1 MHLNDFEWLRSE
13 TLQTNLEYLQ
23 IKLITIAVGLPN
35 YQNVVPINYT
45 AIQNLNRF
53 QKLGIIQ
60 ISNSHLLEYML
71 RNDTS
76 IKAFICEEGINRCE
90 FEEDINNRTCPNDC
104 KCTLDREDMRFKIE
118 CNTSEY
124 HQEIPELPIPIIGNT
139 SLYFN
144 NANLT
149 KLPTSNLYGYSQVK
163 ELYLANN
170 QLSHLAIDQLPEN
183 LTYLDIRNNSLQS
196 IDKSVLEFL
205 AYRSRVIQIL
215 LSGNPW
221 ICHCENEHLI
231 IFVQDPANKIVDR
244 KNILCGD
251 VKMGRMTNIFI
262 SSICNSLNDMNMIII
277 GVSFGIIV
285 VIIIVICV
293 ITIHYKQLILMWL
306 FERNLCVSCI
316 AQAEPDNDLK
326 YDAFLAFSHQDLEFV
341 EIYVEKLERGP
352 CQYQLYFY
360 HRDWLIGECIPD
372 CILRSIE
379 DSKRIIILLT
389 ENFMKSSWGR
399 FEFRCAIQATSTN
412 KYKRLIVIVY
422 PGIDFNDLD
431 IELRNYMK
439 FNTYLTRDDPQF
451 WRKLMFGMPHK
462 EQTVH
467 TCEES
472 SL

>member
-1 MHLNDFEWLRSE
+1 
-13 TLQTNLEYLQ
+13 
-23 IKLITIAVGLPN
+23 
-35 YQNVVPINYT
+35 
-45 AIQNLNRF
+45 
-53 QKLGIIQ
+53 
-60 ISNSHLLEYML
+60 
-71 RNDTS
+71 
-76 IKAFICEEGINRCE
+76 
-90 FEEDINNRTCPNDC
+90 
-104 KCTLDREDMRFKIE
+104 MRFKIE

-124 HQEIPELPIPIIGNT
+124 HHEIPELPIPIIGNT

-144 NANLT
+144 NENLT

-183 LTYLDIRNNSLQS
+183 LTYLDIRNNSLQT

-205 AYRSRVIQIL
+205 ANRSRVIQIL

-221 ICHCENEHLI
+221 ICHCENKHLI
-231 IFVQDPANKIVDR
+231 IFVQDPSNKIVDR
-244 KNILCGD
+244 KNITCGD
-251 VKMGRMTNIFI
+251 VKMGLMTNIFVP
-262 SSICNSLNDMNMIII
+262 SICNSLNDSLNLIII
-277 GVSFGIIV
+277 GVSFGIII
-285 VIIIVICV
+285 VIIIVIC
-293 ITIHYKQLILMWL
+293 TYLYYKDLILMWL
-306 FERNLCVSCI
+306 YERNLCVSCI

-341 EIYVEKLERGP
+341 EEYVEKLERGP

-467 TCEES
+467 TCEGS